1 MRSVPDYPAYKTAR
15 PPGTARWL
23 SATAL
28 LVLIG
33 GGAGGLLPS
42 AEGNSSLV
50 AAIILLTL
58 LLSGTGWLVRLLYY
72 RVSVHN
78 AAFYYQLVAYEQK
91 RWWAAHR
98 QPFWL
103 KEGLLLGPAGTR
115 SVDWLRVLNREQ
127 RPPEEKKEGG
137 GTALRL
143 PQISVMAPTAR
154 EKRLAEL
161 LVIEWQKQ
169 RSENKLTSPL
179 RCYWLGA
186 DITWQAFRAQMALAF
201 PDIALPARPEP
212 WQGET
217 SLAEIAGEL
226 AGAKPD
232 DTILIAGCQV
242 IAPQSGTER
251 PAGESAALW
260 LAGLNG
266 PVQLT
271 RGETF
276 SPEQGDI
283 LLTVFAR
290 ALEQSELDEPPEAC
304 TLFSRPGLEA
314 LANNGWDVSQHLQD
328 ANWGEIGDMETLIVL
343 SLAAIYAAHH
353 QQPCGWIARDPMN
366 TLATGIVKPDGQRQ

>member
-1 MRSVPDYPAYKTAR
+1 MRPVPDYPAYKTAR
-15 PPGTARWL
+15 PPGVARWL
-23 SATAL
+23 AATAL
-28 LVLIG
+28 LVLLS

-42 AEGNSSLV
+42 AQGQSALV
-50 AAIILLTL
+50 AAGILVAL
-58 LLSGTGWLVRLLYY
+58 LLAGTGWLMRLLYY
-72 RVSVHN
+72 RASMHN
-78 AAFYYQLVAYEQK
+78 AAFYYQLVAYEQ
-91 RWWAAHR
+91 RQWWAAHR
-98 QPFWL
+98 QPLWL

-137 GTALRL
+137 GIALRL
-143 PQISVMAPTAR
+143 PQISVMDPTVR

-169 RSENKLTSPL
+169 RSEKQLTPPL
-179 RCYWLGA
+179 RCYWQGT
-186 DITWQAFRAQMALAF
+186 DITWQAFRAQMTIAF
-201 PDIALPARPEP
+201 PKIVLPARPEP
-212 WQGET
+212 WQGEA
-217 SLAEIAGEL
+217 SLAEIARDL
-226 AGAKPD
+226 AAARPD

-242 IAPQSGTER
+242 VATRPGTAR

-260 LAGLNG
+260 LAGRSG

-276 SPEQGDI
+276 SPEKGDM

-290 ALEQSELDEPPEAC
+290 ALEQSELKDPPDAC
-304 TLFSRPGLEA
+304 ALFSRPDIET
-314 LANNGWDVSQHLQD
+314 LASSGWDVSQHLQD
-328 ANWGEIGDMETLIVL
+328 ANWGDIGDMDALIVL